1 MSAWNPALISINQAR
16 IWPPEMAALT
26 IKQSK
31 RPLFIMGSL
40 LNIIPEK
47 ITEKSIK
54 VAKKS
59 NATVVAT
66 GGSNLALDKFEF
78 KPDYTTGAVE
88 IINNLKNPDWK
99 GFDGKGN
106 YDLVL
111 FIGVPYYLGSQGLST
126 LKNFAPHIKTLTL
139 CRFMHPNADMSYPNI
154 PYEEWLDW
162 LSKLI
167 DHLDQ

>member
-1 MSAWNPALISINQAR
+1 MSAWNPALINVNQVR
-16 IWPPEMAALT
+16 IWPPKKAALT
-26 IKQSK
+26 IKRSK
-31 RPLFIMGSL
+31 RPIFIMGSM

-54 VAKKS
+54 VAKKI
-59 NATVVAT
+59 NVTVVAT

-78 KPDYTTGAVE
+78 KPDYTMGAVE

-99 GFDGKGN
+99 GFDGNGN

-111 FIGVPYYLGSQGLST
+111 FIGVPYYLGSQVLST

-139 CRFMHPNADMSYPNI
+139 CCFMHPSADMSYPNI
-154 PYEEWLDW
+154 SYDEGVDW

-167 DHLDQ
+167 DYLD